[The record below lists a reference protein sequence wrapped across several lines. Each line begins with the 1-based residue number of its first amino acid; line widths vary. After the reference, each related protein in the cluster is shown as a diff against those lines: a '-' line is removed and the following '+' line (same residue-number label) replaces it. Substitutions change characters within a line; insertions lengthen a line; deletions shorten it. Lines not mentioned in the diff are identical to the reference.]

1 MEQQKFSNVST
12 YSKEAQLNLRLIIGL
27 YRSYSRINR
36 STLRLL
42 AKYNLTIAQF
52 GVLESLYHLGPM
64 RISDIIE
71 KTLSTSGNMT
81 VVIKNLEKDGWI
93 SRCTDPQD
101 RRAFLV
107 AITDKGTKLISTIF
121 PEHIQDL
128 DRLLGNLSEGEKKE
142 FLALMKKLNG
152 I

>member
-1 MEQQKFSNVST
+1 MKEDKLIT
-12 YSKEAQLNLRLIIGL
+12 YSPQDQLNLRLIIGL
-27 YRSYSRINR
+27 YRTHNRINR
-36 STLRLL
+36 STLKLL
-42 AKYNLTIAQF
+42 VRYNLTIAQF

-64 RISDIIE
+64 RIGDIID

-93 SRCTDPQD
+93 SRSTDPED
-101 RRAFLV
+101 KRAFLV
-107 AITDKGTKLISTIF
+107 TITDQGTDLITAIF
-121 PEHIQDL
+121 PKHIKDL
-128 DRLLGNLSEGEKKE
+128 ARLLASLSEGEKKE

>member
-1 MEQQKFSNVST
+1 MKDNKSIT
-12 YSKEAQLNLRLIIGL
+12 YSPLDQLNLRLIIGL
-27 YRSYSRINR
+27 YRTHSRINR

-42 AKYNLTIAQF
+42 SSYNLTIAQF

-64 RISDIIE
+64 RIGDIID

-93 SRCTDPQD
+93 NRCTDPED
-101 RRAFLV
+101 KRAFLV
-107 AITDKGTKLISTIF
+107 TITDKGTDLIATIF
-121 PEHIQDL
+121 PEHIKDL
-128 DRLLGNLSEGEKKE
+128 ARLLAGLSEGEKKE

-152 I
+152 LG